1 MPTPRK
7 YKSGAER
14 QVAYR
19 LRCKEREDTLAGPV
33 PLTPGRKRWRAMLG
47 RALHLIEQAHE
58 EMQDYYDG
66 KSETWQDSERAEA
79 FAETME
85 SVADIASELNDIP
98 TL

>member
-19 LRCKEREDTLAGPV
+19 LRCKEREATLSYPL

-47 RALHLIEQAHE
+47 RTLHLIEQAHE

-66 KSETWQDSERAEA
+66 KSETWQDSERGEA

-85 SVADIASELNDIP
+85 AVADIASQIEDIP

>member
-19 LRCKEREDTLAGPV
+19 LRCKEREGTLAHPL
-33 PLTPGRKRWRAMLG
+33 PLTLGRKRWTAMLG
-47 RALHLIEQAHE
+47 RALHLLEQAHE

-66 KSETWQDSERAEA
+66 KSEAWQDSERGEA
-79 FAETME
+79 LAETME
-85 SVADIASELNDIP
+85 SAQDIASELKDIP
-98 TL
+98 MI

>member
-19 LRCKEREDTLAGPV
+19 LRCKEREMTLAGPV
-33 PLTPGRKRWRAMLG
+33 PLTMGRKRWRAMLG
-47 RALHLIEQAHE
+47 RALHLVEQAHD

-66 KSETWQDSERAEA
+66 KSETWQDSERGEA

-85 SVADIASELNDIP
+85 SVADIVSELNDIP